1 MKSAPVVVRPRR
13 PRALVEAI
21 RLMREARVQLISV
34 YRITEAAELDAI
46 LKRLENR

>member
-1 MKSAPVVVRPRR
+1 MPAAPVVRPRR

-21 RLMREARVQLISV
+21 RLLREARVQLISV

-46 LKRLENR
+46 LKRLEGKA